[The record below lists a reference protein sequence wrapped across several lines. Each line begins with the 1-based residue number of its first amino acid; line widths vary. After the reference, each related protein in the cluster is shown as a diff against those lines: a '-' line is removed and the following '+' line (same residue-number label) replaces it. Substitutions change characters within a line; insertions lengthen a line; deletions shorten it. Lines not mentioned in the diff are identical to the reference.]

1 MGGMFIN
8 ATSFTAAGLNNWTPT
23 SCIDM
28 SNMFNGTSA
37 AYTSTQ
43 STGLF
48 ITDLSDW
55 PNTAISTLFFS
66 PDGITDTTTTDPKS
80 PFFV

>member
-1 MGGMFIN
+1 
-8 ATSFTAAGLNNWTPT
+8 
-23 SCIDM
+23 
-28 SNMFNGTSA
+28 MFNGTSA